1 MTIQSAK
8 VSIFVEAP
16 DGSTFSYEFP
26 TSKDVVFDS
35 IPHYVENK
43 TSVGETMLHDHTEI
57 SLAFKAY
64 NNPATGKW
72 CGLDVPKP
80 EVNVNPLE
88 SVTKLI
94 VDMTLKGATIDELN
108 RAIYYSKA
116 VLDSTKTPR
125 IILWTPYLEYGIQEL
140 QAKYQGGSDR

>member
-64 NNPATGKW
+64 KNPATGKW
-72 CGLDVPKP
+72 CGLDVPP
-80 EVNVNPLE
+80 RPVEVDPLK
-88 SVTKLI
+88 TIATLI

-108 RAIYYSKA
+108 RAIRYSRA
-116 VLDSTKTPR
+116 VLDSTKYPT
-125 IILWTPYLEYGIQEL
+125 ILWKPYNEYGISEL
-140 QAKYQGGSDR
+140 QEKYQGGSAWR